1 MTTDGEAGLA
11 RRPLFYWLSAFAAAT
26 LVAALWLF
34 WPTTPLPESS
44 HYAAPRWLPGGHTQ
58 TIYAALLVPRS
69 RVAYRRERWDTPDGD
84 FIDLDW
90 VEDSSPITHH
100 ASPLVVLFHGLEGS
114 SRSHYSL
121 ALMSALSERGMRGV
135 TVHFRGC
142 SGEPNRLARAYH
154 SGDAQEIDWILRRLR
169 AQNASAP
176 LYAVGVSL
184 GGNALLKWL
193 GESGDRAARVV
204 DAAAAV
210 SAPLD
215 LMTAGDA
222 LGRGF
227 NLVYA
232 RNFLK
237 TLRAKSLAK
246 LERYPGLYDAEAVR
260 ASRTL
265 REFDDLVTAPLHGFK
280 NTDDYWTRASSKP
293 GLKNIRV
300 PTLVINARNDPFLP
314 ATALPGPGAVSA
326 AVMLE
331 QPEEGGHVGFVSG
344 AFPGNLGWLTRRLL
358 DFFGTRKGAR

>member
-1 MTTDGEAGLA
+1 MPAVLPPSRA
-11 RRPLFYWLSAFAAAT
+11 P
-26 LVAALWLF
+26 AL
-34 WPTTPLPESS
+34 PHASD
-44 HYAAPRWLPGGHTQ
+44 YRAPRWLPGGHAQ
-58 TIYAALLVPRS
+58 TIYAAQLLPRA

-90 VEDSSPITHH
+90 IENQDQGSRTRDQEKT
-100 ASPLVVLFHGLEGS
+100 PLVVLFHGLEGS

-121 ALMSALSERGMRGV
+121 ALMAALRERGMRGAA
-135 TVHFRGC
+135 VHFRGC
-142 SGEPNRLARAYH
+142 SGEPNRLPRAYH

-169 AQNASAP
+169 AQNTAAP

-193 GESGDRAARVV
+193 GESGDGAARV

-215 LMTAGDA
+215 LMAAGDA
-222 LGRGF
+222 LGQGF

-232 RNFLK
+232 RNFLA

-246 LERYPGLYDAEAVR
+246 LKRYPGLYDADAVR

-265 REFDDLVTAPLHGFK
+265 RDFDDLVTAPLHGFK
-280 NTDDYWTRASSKP
+280 NTDDYWTRASSKA
-293 GLKNIRV
+293 GLRKVRV

-314 ATALPGPGAVSA
+314 ATALPGPGDVSA
-326 AVMLE
+326 AVTLE

-344 AFPGNLGWLTRRLL
+344 GFPGNLGWLTRRLL
-358 DFFGTRKGAR
+358 EFLGQRNGTT